1 MNVLSVE
8 NLSKTVDDKPL
19 FENVTLGLEEGEK
32 AGIVGVNGAGKT
44 SFIHTLT
51 GLLHPD
57 EGRISISSSVFME
70 TLEQNVTSQED
81 ATIGSFLYESGCW
94 KIRLLNDY
102 NAAVERG
109 DVRTYQHL
117 MGEIEKHDLWNI
129 GNDYKAR
136 LTQFGLR
143 LPLET
148 PMKALSGGERKK
160 AAIARLFALR
170 PGIMLLDEPT
180 NHLDIKTIELL
191 ESELRN
197 SSAAVIIVTHD
208 RYILNS
214 VCTTIWELDRGTF
227 YRHPGNYEA
236 YLERRAERI
245 SMMQKEQDRLAS
257 ILRREL
263 VWLERGPQARTG
275 KDKNRKE
282 RIENMLA
289 SVRNVQDA
297 EQTGFSSLDRRL
309 GKTILEIDN
318 ISKSYDGRCLFR
330 NFSYS
335 EKPWYKFGN
344 FAI

>member
-8 NLSKTVDDKPL
+8 NLSKTVDDRPL
-19 FENVTLGLEEGEK
+19 FENVTLGLDEGEK
-32 AGIVGVNGAGKT
+32 AGIVGMNGAGKT

-57 EGRISISSSVFME
+57 EGRISISTSVFME
-70 TLEQNVTSQED
+70 TLEQNVTSGEN
-81 ATIGSFLYESGCW
+81 ATLGSFLYESGCW

-109 DVRTYQHL
+109 DVRTYQQL
-117 MGEIEKHDLWNI
+117 MGEIEKHDLWDI

-191 ESELRN
+191 ESGSHN
-197 SSAAVIIVTHD
+197 SHT
-208 RYILNS
+208 
-214 VCTTIWELDRGTF
+214 
-227 YRHPGNYEA
+227 
-236 YLERRAERI
+236 
-245 SMMQKEQDRLAS
+245 
-257 ILRREL
+257 
-263 VWLERGPQARTG
+263 
-275 KDKNRKE
+275 
-282 RIENMLA
+282 
-289 SVRNVQDA
+289 
-297 EQTGFSSLDRRL
+297 
-309 GKTILEIDN
+309 
-318 ISKSYDGRCLFR
+318 
-330 NFSYS
+330 
-335 EKPWYKFGN
+335 
-344 FAI
+344 